1 MDTPHLAAQRR
12 RRVLVA
18 GVAGAV
24 AAILLFVA
32 AVSMAPQVRA
42 RACLDAS
49 QLSGRLAVLPAWQ
62 ALCGPEG
69 PKCVETV
76 MRDLLRLYI
85 FTTVC
90 DPPMKFDAKTVG
102 TTMPFNPETAT
113 PVDDKIKAGKK
124 CVVICPA
131 LYSAD
136 GLLKAKAQ
144 VLAADYL

>member
-1 MDTPHLAAQRR
+1 MMTQRKPHMDTPHLAAQRR

-62 ALCGPEG
+62 ARSSALRRTLQLASRV
-69 PKCVETV
+69 CVC
-76 MRDLLRLYI
+76 
-85 FTTVC
+85 F
-90 DPPMKFDAKTVG
+90 
-102 TTMPFNPETAT
+102 
-113 PVDDKIKAGKK
+113 
-124 CVVICPA
+124 
-131 LYSAD
+131 S
-136 GLLKAKAQ
+136 
-144 VLAADYL
+144 